1 MYVNDNVHKA
11 YESQRSHERRLL
23 HKDIENTVRLDDEAL
38 SKIADSTD
46 IENETEK
53 RIMLELVYSIIDTKL
68 SKRES
73 FILYAHYLDGKT
85 FREIAEMIGLTEDN
99 CRMIN
104 SRAIK
109 KVRDI
114 LHK

>member
-11 YESQRSHERRLL
+11 HERRLL

-38 SKIADSTD
+38 SKIADSID

-114 LHK
+114 LDK